1 LPKILVVDD
10 DPAVLAT
17 IRQWLEAVD
26 HYVVEAVTTAEE
38 ARFRL
43 RTYTYDAVIL
53 DWELENASGVELCSE
68 YRSEGGSTPVL
79 MLTGKDGFQNR
90 VTGLDAGCDDYLV
103 KPFAPQEL
111 SARLRALFR
120 RSAEKFVKTI
130 KLAELEIDPSLR
142 IAVKAGRRLELSAKE
157 LDILVFLAQAAGAY
171 FTAVQIINAV
181 WPSESETS
189 PDSVR
194 VHIHKLRAALSS
206 DNSPPY
212 LVSQRHL
219 GYSLQLE
226 KH

>member
-1 LPKILVVDD
+1 MPKILVVDD

-17 IRQWLEAVD
+17 IKEWLEKVES
-26 HYVVEAVTTAEE
+26 YVVEAVSTADE

-43 RTYTYDAVIL
+43 KTYQYDAVIL
-53 DWELENASGVELCSE
+53 DWDLEQDSGVTLCGE
-68 YRSEGGSTPVL
+68 YRAGGGSTPVL
-79 MLTGKDGFQNR
+79 MLTGKDGVQDR

-120 RSAEKFVKTI
+120 RSPEKFVKTI
-130 KLAELEIDPSLR
+130 KLGDLEIDPTLR
-142 IAVKAGRRLELSAKE
+142 TATKAGRRLELSARE
-157 LDILVFLAQAAGAY
+157 LDVLVFLAQGGGAY
-171 FTAVQIINAV
+171 FNSVQIINAV

-189 PDSVR
+189 PESVR
-194 VHIHKLRAALSS
+194 VHIHKLRAALAQ
-206 DNSPPY
+206 DTAPPY

-226 KH
+226 N